1 MASSSSSSSQIICAS
16 FNQDN
21 SLFSVGTE
29 EGFKIFDARNGRLC
43 YKKNLGGFNIVEML
57 FGTSL
62 LAIVGTGEQPAM
74 SPRRLCLFNTKTGAS
89 LKDLNFKTSILAVRL
104 SRKRL
109 VVVLQDKTFIYDL
122 NSTTILEE
130 IETVPNTKGLC
141 AFAPN
146 SEGCYLALP
155 ASTSKGSALVYKA
168 SEPELICQ
176 IDAHQ
181 SPLAAMVFSSNGMY
195 LATASEKGTM
205 VRVHLV
211 APAAKSHSFRRG
223 TYPSTIYSLSFGPS
237 VDLPDVLVATSS
249 SGSLHMFFLDA
260 ARNGRRQ
267 GNKLLSSIIPGPVT
281 DALDPAN
288 HHVIHNVVPAEIKSC
303 LAVYSVENT
312 QNSSKLPALR
322 TVIYVVTHDGYF
334 REYVICTTKSNESSW
349 TLERE
354 FSLFDIGSSSFKPNE
369 HHL

>member
-1 MASSSSSSSQIICAS
+1 MASSSSQSQIICAS

-21 SLFSVGTE
+21 SLFSIGTRD
-29 EGFKIFDARNGRLC
+29 GFKIFDARNGRLC
-43 YKKNLGGFNIVEML
+43 YNKNLGGFNIVEML

-74 SPRRLCLFNTKTGAS
+74 SPRRLCLFNTKTGAP
-89 LKDLNFKTSILAVRL
+89 LKELNFKTSILAIRL

-109 VVVLQDKTFIYDL
+109 IVVLQHKTFIYDL

-130 IETVPNTKGLC
+130 IDTVPNTKGLC

-146 SEGCYLALP
+146 SEACYLAIP

-181 SPLAAMVFSSNGMY
+181 SPLAAMVFSSKGMY
-195 LATASEKGTM
+195 LATASEKGTI

-211 APAAKSHSFRRG
+211 AHATKSHSFRRG
-223 TYPSTIYSLSFGPS
+223 TYPSTIYSLSFSPS
-237 VDLPDVLVATSS
+237 IDLPDILAATSS
-249 SGSLHMFFLDA
+249 SGSLHMFFLGA
-260 ARNGRRQ
+260 ARNGRSQ
-267 GNKLLSSIIPGPVT
+267 SNKLLSSVIPGSVT

-303 LAVYSVENT
+303 LAVYSVENL

-322 TVIYVVTHDGYF
+322 TVIFIITHDGYF

-354 FSLFDIGSSSFKPNE
+354 FSLLDSGSSSFKQNE
-369 HHL
+369 HQMD